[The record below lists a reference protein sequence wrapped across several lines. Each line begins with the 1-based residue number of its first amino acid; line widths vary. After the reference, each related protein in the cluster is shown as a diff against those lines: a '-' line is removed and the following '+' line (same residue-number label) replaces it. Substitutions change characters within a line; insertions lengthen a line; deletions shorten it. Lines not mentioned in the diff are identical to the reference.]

1 MLCQF
6 KRTSPDYVD
15 PLVCPGD
22 SFNPYQAFRLSS
34 ATAAGAGLV
43 GLQPGPQLSA
53 LLSSLDTEV
62 QLEPIDVYFSD
73 ATTLRVS
80 VEDSAGEHRSVFFS
94 YVPSAGLIQIEQ
106 SGGQFPAPPEFQQ
119 AMEPFLIQP

>member
-1 MLCQF
+1 MIA
-6 KRTSPDYVD
+6 S
-15 PLVCPGD
+15 
-22 SFNPYQAFRLSS
+22 NPYQAFRLSS

-94 YVPSAGLIQIEQ
+94 YVPSAGLIQLEH